1 MDRET
6 VLGSKWPSPCYRTAT
21 AWALINLLQQSV
33 PIGNVGALRCLE
45 LLQNRLR
52 NRAIES
58 LISVLQ
64 NNGTLM
70 GDAIV
75 ALRYRF
81 LCLGQ
86 FAFEC

>member
-6 VLGSKWPSPCYRTAT
+6 VLGSKWPSPCYRTAI
-21 AWALINLLQQSV
+21 AWALINLLPQSV
-33 PIGNVGALRCLE
+33 PIGDIGALRCLE

-64 NNGTLM
+64 NDGTLM
-70 GDAIV
+70 GDAV
-75 ALRYRF
+75 VV
-81 LCLGQ
+81 
-86 FAFEC
+86 